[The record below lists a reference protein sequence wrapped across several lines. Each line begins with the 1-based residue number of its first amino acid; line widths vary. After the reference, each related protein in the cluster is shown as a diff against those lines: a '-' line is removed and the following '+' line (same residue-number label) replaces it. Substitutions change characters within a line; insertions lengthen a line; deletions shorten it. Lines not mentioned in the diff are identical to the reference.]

1 MAKVLGFSINI
12 QGTEQAIETAEQL
25 RRAIAE
31 VQKELK
37 KTGDVDAIKQLEKEL
52 VELKAAQGNVN
63 QEIRDQVRIRRAELA
78 AVDDTGGA
86 YTRMSKTLNDLRKRY
101 KDMAAAGQEF
111 TKEAIDIRTEITALD
126 ARLKEID
133 ASVGQFQ
140 RNVGGYSQALS
151 QFFPRIT
158 QTFGDVR
165 AGFANT
171 AEAAGALNKSLG
183 VLLLAVTVFNE
194 VAQGIESAVEASK
207 EFNAVQR
214 RLAQITTDST
224 EVLEENT
231 GTIIA
236 LSRTYQAESKDIIN
250 AANAVAKEFGI
261 EYSEALTL
269 IEAGFRKGA
278 NAQGD
283 FLDQLREYP
292 AQFAAA
298 GGSAASFFDILIR
311 AQKEGIY
318 SDKGIDAVKEFGL
331 RIREQTKATKEA
343 LEGAFGERFT
353 SRLFK
358 GINNGS
364 INTVQALKQVTGGLR
379 DTQLTAAQTQKVIA
393 DVFGGPGEDA
403 GLRFLQLLADVDEAT
418 QDVTKSTNEYESQ
431 QAALFE
437 ANERLAQSQ
446 ARLAEFTVKTG
457 NEFAL
462 LRTNFKVFVAGAA
475 TEVLNFFNSLPATLA
490 GVEAA
495 VKALS
500 SSVRASLTFGLAGDF
515 ENPLKAYNK
524 AFKAAIREIKEQD
537 EEAVQQQKEFAEQ
550 RLNTEI
556 GLQQRLQEL
565 RSRRAQAQIGSAEF
579 KQLTREIEAIEKQ
592 LTKAARGAGDKTGKS
607 FIDGSIAAIQQKA
620 NELQKA
626 ITEAVAGS
634 DKQKN
639 LIAAYNKQVKLLED
653 AIAQRNR
660 LEFEG
665 IRAQQT
671 AALQSI
677 ESLSANLQQ
686 VQIES
691 NFARERLL
699 AEGARI
705 NRKRFREEIRQNQE
719 RIEALKKQEKED
731 RLRRREAI
739 LAEIQ
744 TGTQLTFDLINA
756 IAAAANQRR
765 NEIFQQ
771 QISDTEERINQLE
784 DRANQATGIRRRLI
798 EQSIAAER
806 KLLQEQ
812 TRQAEAEQKRQ
823 RKAEKRNALIASII
837 QGALAVQRA
846 LANPPGPPFTIPQ
859 AIATGIFAAIQTATI
874 AAQPLATGGVVG
886 ISGRRVTDRQN
897 MPTRGNGDNVLATV
911 KRGEVVLNQRQ
922 QAALGGAQTFRAI
935 RVPGFATGGMAS
947 PAIGAPNLPS
957 LPGDNMK
964 AIAAID
970 RKTDAINARLD
981 RLRAY
986 VVTEDIAR
994 DMREGESIEIKATL

>member
-490 GVEAA
+490 GAEAA
-495 VKALS
+495 TRAFGQSIKAF
-500 SSVRASLTFGLAGDF
+500 LTVGLIGDF
-515 ENPLKAYNK
+515 ENPFKAYNK
-524 AFKAAIREIKEQD
+524 AYKEAIREIRAQD
-537 EEAVQQQKEFAEQ
+537 EEAIAIDAKLREQASKEAAE
-550 RLNTEI
+550 
-556 GLQQRLQEL
+556 
-565 RSRRAQAQIGSAEF
+565 
-579 KQLTREIEAIEKQ
+579 
-592 LTKAARGAGDKTGKS
+592 KAKSQGGKVGKS

-986 VVTEDIAR
+986 VVTEDIVR
-994 DMREGESIEIKATL
+994 DVQDGESVQIKASL